1 MIDAYRERII
11 IQKLTIK
18 KDKNANHIKKWSD
31 YYKCYA
37 YVNNLS
43 GSEYYEAKK
52 TNTQHDVI
60 FSIRYSSETK
70 DIDSVNFRVIFR
82 GKPYNITFVD
92 NVMYKNQTIK
102 LRATKEALDEKGKT
116 RADEFGD

>member
-1 MIDAYRERII
+1 M
-11 IQKLTIK
+11 
-18 KDKNANHIKKWSD
+18 
-31 YYKCYA
+31 
-37 YVNNLS
+37 
-43 GSEYYEAKK
+43 
-52 TNTQHDVI
+52 I

-82 GKPYNITFVD
+82 DKPYNITFVD

>member
-1 MIDAYRERII
+1 MIDGLRERIL
-11 IQKLTIK
+11 IQKNKVIK
-18 KDKNANHIKKWSD
+18 DENANHVMKWCD
-31 YYKCYA
+31 YYECYS

-52 TNTQHDVI
+52 TNTQNDVI

-70 DIDSVNFRVIFR
+70 DIDSKSFRVIFR
-82 GKPYNITFVD
+82 GVPYNITFVD

-102 LRATKEALDEKGKT
+102 LRATKESRDEKDKT
-116 RADEFGD
+116 RSDEYGD